1 MMVVMMIIMNMM
13 MKMIVISNEIK
24 VHLFLERSEIFIWKE
39 NHHTINLGEASIR
52 FFQSTITSIVLSLLQ
67 LKPYLQS
74 QARLMRL
81 PVQEFPQSSRSP

>member
-1 MMVVMMIIMNMM
+1 MMVMMITIMKMM
-13 MKMIVISNEIK
+13 MEMIAISNEIK

-39 NHHTINLGEASIR
+39 NHHTVNLGEASIK
-52 FFQSTITSIVLSLLQ
+52 FCQLTITYWIIIAST
-67 LKPYLQS
+67 KPYLQS